1 MKRARAR
8 LGGSA
13 LTLLALGLLALGM
26 LACEASPARGE
37 LVQQARLGVFFG
49 GQIQQRE
56 ELARVLD
63 ESQSQGFR
71 IVFREPLRESKR
83 VRWEIA
89 LPARSGAPE
98 VAVSKLGE
106 VTVPIGQREID
117 QVLRFEPGDPLGVWN
132 IRVLVDDVL
141 SIDRAWLV
149 FDAAARRQADSA
161 AD

>member
-1 MKRARAR
+1 MNRGRAR
-8 LGGSA
+8 LGSSA
-13 LTLLALGLLALGM
+13 LSLIALDLF
-26 LACEASPARGE
+26 ACEASRASGD
-37 LVQQARLGVFFG
+37 LVQEARVGVFFG

-56 ELARVLD
+56 ELARVFD
-63 ESQSQGFR
+63 ESQSQGLR

-89 LPARSGAPE
+89 LPARPGAPE

-141 SIDRAWLV
+141 TIDRAWLV

>member
-1 MKRARAR
+1 MKREHARR
-8 LGGSA
+8 GGWALALPA
-13 LTLLALGLLALGM
+13 LTLLA
-26 LACEASPARGE
+26 CEASRASGD
-37 LVQQARLGVFFG
+37 LVQQARVGVFFG

-56 ELARVLD
+56 ELARVFD
-63 ESQSQGFR
+63 DTQSQGFR
-71 IVFREPLRESKR
+71 IVFREPLSESKR

-117 QVLRFEPGDPLGVWN
+117 QVFRFEPGDPLGLWN
-132 IRVLVDDVL
+132 IRVLVDDTLV
-141 SIDRAWLV
+141 IDRAWLV
-149 FDAAARRQADSA
+149 FDAAARRQADSR